1 MINQV
6 NEKIMRPQTVKLIC
20 RLVAPLLDSGVV
32 TSAEFDI
39 LKRNLSSLAKN
50 GELAPAIQPRL
61 ITPQEAADLL
71 AISYSQFRE
80 LEKERQFPFKRR
92 KLGSKTVR
100 YYLPDIIN
108 YISLG
113 GIEERSIATE
123 QTN

>member
-39 LKRNLSSLAKN
+39 LKRNLASLAKN

-61 ITPQEAADLL
+61 IEPKEAAELL

-80 LEKERQFPFKRR
+80 LEKEGQFPFKRR

-108 YISLG
+108 FIK
-113 GIEERSIATE
+113 EEKFNE
-123 QTN
+123 K